1 MRKLKIKDVVMISL
15 LTALYLVFYMVASMI
30 VMVFGQFGHAIS
42 PGICAI
48 LTGSVLLFLTRK
60 VGKFGQF
67 TIMQAINMLIF
78 SIMGAGYLPWIIT
91 SMVAA
96 ILAVDS
102 VSAPQ
107 PAFQASAVCSPQSDD
122 CLRSHQKCM
131 LQAASVSLLTKSF
144 FVLLLSFFLPFAV
157 CGSYRACRRSTGLV
171 YFLFPLSLSSSNV
184 HPIFRRDQNKPPYR
198 LMWIAVP
205 LTGKHLPSLQETL

>member
-96 ILAVDS
+96 IPADVIASREEKPAVWKVALASGVFHVGQAWGSIIPSWFFLESYKSEWIGRGQTPEAMEEMVKYTTGFMGVVSTLIVFVLAVAG
-102 VSAPQ
+102 VYLGWLI
-107 PAFQASAVCSPQSDD
+107 
-122 CLRSHQKCM
+122 LR
-131 LQAASVSLLTKSF
+131 
-144 FVLLLSFFLPFAV
+144 
-157 CGSYRACRRSTGLV
+157 
-171 YFLFPLSLSSSNV
+171 
-184 HPIFRRDQNKPPYR
+184 
-198 LMWIAVP
+198 
-205 LTGKHLPSLQETL
+205 KHLKENKK